1 MLRVFFFFANSS
13 LSSNRREITERRE
26 RIRAIS
32 DFREERF
39 REERPV
45 SPVWRKNKSSHI
57 RSDMLDSVILDA
69 SLMER
74 VKNLAHTT
82 AKTKDTRA
90 PFRNM
95 LLTGPPGTGKSLVA
109 TEIARKSVREEIARV
124 DLTRGDFSLS
134 NFLPLLITISC
145 AAVGFS
151 VDSGDDEDP
160 EAHGSSSVTC
170 YSYHA
175 NQSGQNQGSSG
186 GEKLLLDNDGKSST
200 GVVAMRSGRR
210 RSTVRNERGKQL
222 DLGTGDYGFNGIFV
236 DGGDLLDKVKIGSLP
251 PSQYGSTVA
260 GWQRILDHHLVRLAS
275 SRLAGGPVPA
285 RICRFGRRLL

>member
-109 TEIARKSVREEIARV
+109 TEIARKSLFTTETVYTFISSYLVATEM
-124 DLTRGDFSLS
+124 DLFGYIVTQGIELFNS
-134 NFLPLLITISC
+134 NSIEQLCI
-145 AAVGFS
+145 
-151 VDSGDDEDP
+151 
-160 EAHGSSSVTC
+160 
-170 YSYHA
+170 
-175 NQSGQNQGSSG
+175 NQGSSG